1 MGIEVFGNLREL
13 NYLSIMVRMILALL
27 CGGIIGFDREKK
39 GRPAGFRTHILVCI
53 GSALVMI
60 TSQFIISVLKIDT
73 DPTRMGAQVISG
85 IGFLGAGTILT
96 TSKQHVKGLTTA
108 AGLWACSS
116 MGLAIG
122 IGFYEGAILGCV
134 FILASM
140 KILQGFEV
148 FLLSKSDIVELY
160 IEITCVEG
168 IGSMIGFMKENQMSI
183 IHFETVSNKEGN
195 STIGLFVSATKVKDK
210 STEEIIEVIKSHE
223 MVATAYH
230 I

>member
-60 TSQFIISVLKIDT
+60 TSQFI
-73 DPTRMGAQVISG
+73 
-85 IGFLGAGTILT
+85 
-96 TSKQHVKGLTTA
+96 
-108 AGLWACSS
+108 
-116 MGLAIG
+116 
-122 IGFYEGAILGCV
+122 
-134 FILASM
+134 
-140 KILQGFEV
+140 
-148 FLLSKSDIVELY
+148 LY
-160 IEITCVEG
+160 IEVTCVEG

>member
-1 MGIEVFGNLREL
+1 MGIDVFGNLRDL
-13 NYLSIMVRMILALL
+13 NYLSIIVRMILALL
-27 CGGIIGFDREKK
+27 CGGIIGYDREKK

-53 GSALVMI
+53 GSSLIMI
-60 TSQFIISVLKIDT
+60 TSQFIISVLNMDT
-73 DPTRMGAQVISG
+73 DPSRMGAQVISG

-122 IGFYEGAILGCV
+122 IGFYEGAILGCA

-140 KILQGFEV
+140 KILQGFEA

-160 IEITCVEG
+160 IEVTCVEG
-168 IGSMIGFMKENQMSI
+168 IGEIIGFLKENQMSI
-183 IHFETVSNKEGN
+183 IHFETVESKEGN
-195 STIGLFVSATKVKDK
+195 SSIGLFVSTTKIREQ
-210 STEEIIEVIKSHE
+210 STDEIIESIKKHN